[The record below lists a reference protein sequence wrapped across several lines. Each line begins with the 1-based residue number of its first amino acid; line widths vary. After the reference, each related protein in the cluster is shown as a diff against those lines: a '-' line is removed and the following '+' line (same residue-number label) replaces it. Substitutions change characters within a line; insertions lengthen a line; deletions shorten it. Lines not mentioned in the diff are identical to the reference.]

1 MSTVAT
7 TVTTTVAQ
15 TSGESSGLLAVI
27 GVAVPTI
34 IAIASI
40 ALVIVIELWR
50 RPKLECL
57 EVQDQLPKAADNWYH
72 IWARNEEPRFFNRD
86 AALRCKARVNFRD
99 SKTGA
104 QLCSQITAHW
114 TARPEPSTLGN
125 FDGSKIPDCQEMDLG
140 FVKEQFDV
148 ARKYEGDSGFFAAD
162 PWKVYSPRDSPRA
175 REVHVNA
182 KECILQVQL
191 ESINSGRKTE
201 AWYMLSNKGK
211 ASTDIE
217 ITKLD
222 TPLSSSRRL
231 QRMERRVPNA
241 RREN

>member
-1 MSTVAT
+1 M
-7 TVTTTVAQ
+7 
-15 TSGESSGLLAVI
+15 
-27 GVAVPTI
+27 
-34 IAIASI
+34 
-40 ALVIVIELWR
+40 
-50 RPKLECL
+50 
-57 EVQDQLPKAADNWYH
+57 
-72 IWARNEEPRFFNRD
+72 
-86 AALRCKARVNFRD
+86 NFRD

-217 ITKLD
+217 ITKLRYA
-222 TPLSSSRRL
+222 PF
-231 QRMERRVPNA
+231 RVQDGFKEWKDVPQMQ
-241 RREN
+241 EGKTKSG